1 MKRFYL
7 VIRDLHLY
15 FGLFISPFVL
25 LFAVSVFFF
34 VHSWIPGISNQTVVR
49 TVTGV
54 AIPDGIEKLSGR
66 PQVDALRGVLAS
78 ISVVG
83 EVNFI
88 RRIARD
94 HRLVIPIAVP
104 GRETT
109 VDLNL
114 EARSATVSQRNTG
127 AWDALVYLH
136 KMPGPHNVA
145 VRGNWLYIN
154 FWKWL
159 ADATVYLTLFISI
172 SGVYL
177 WTALRAERRI
187 GLALLALGAVSFFG
201 IVYVLSH

>member
-34 VHSWIPGISNQTVVR
+34 VHSWVPGISKQTVTR

-66 PQVDALRGVLAS
+66 PQVDALRGVLDS
-78 ISVVG
+78 IGVAG

-88 RRIARD
+88 RRIPRD
-94 HRLVIPIAVP
+94 RRLVIPIAVP

-114 EARSATVSQRNTG
+114 ETRSATISQRNTG

-154 FWKWL
+154 VWKWL
-159 ADATVYLTLFISI
+159 AD
-172 SGVYL
+172 
-177 WTALRAERRI
+177 
-187 GLALLALGAVSFFG
+187 
-201 IVYVLSH
+201 